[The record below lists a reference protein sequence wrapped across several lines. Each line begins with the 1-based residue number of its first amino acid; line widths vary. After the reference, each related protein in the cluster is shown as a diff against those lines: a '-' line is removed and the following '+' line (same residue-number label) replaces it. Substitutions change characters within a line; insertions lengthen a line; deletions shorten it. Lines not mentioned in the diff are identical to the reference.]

1 MADIVEID
9 PAENVAGKQVSEGW
23 TARIFANHFTGKL
36 LYHDDE
42 GRWYMYDDAIWRRQR
57 KSLGFDRAHQIAVKL
72 AEKALNGK
80 EMQSASWARGVASIA
95 SASDAFAR
103 PADRWNQES
112 FLCGQPKRTI
122 DLLTGVARLPDPADM
137 ISRTLACDAAETDG
151 CPLWLEFLWQATAG
165 DAELILFLQRW
176 CGYCLTGDVREHTLV
191 FIYGDGGNGK
201 SVFVNTITGIVADYA
216 VTAAMDTFTSSA
228 GDKHSTDLAMLAG
241 ARLVTASETEEGR
254 MWDEARI
261 KAMTGGDPI
270 TARFMRQDFFT
281 YRPQFKLTIIGNH
294 QPILRNVDDALRRR
308 FCMVPFIVKPA
319 KPDTELEAKLKLEW
333 PGILRWMISGCL
345 DWQAHGLPRPES
357 VRVAT
362 EEYFADQDLVS
373 QWLEDECDIEVG
385 NSYKWETVGALFSSW
400 SRYAKASSTPA
411 GSQKGFSQKLM
422 RRGLAYKR
430 TNKDRRFEFVQI
442 KRVEDVRFDQ
452 NSR

>member
-9 PAENVAGKQVSEGW
+9 PAENVAGQQVSEGW
-23 TARIFANHFTGKL
+23 TARIFANHFAGKL
-36 LYHDDE
+36 LFHDDE
-42 GRWYMYDDAIWRRQR
+42 GRWYLYDDAIWRRQR

-72 AEKALNGK
+72 AEKAINGK
-80 EMQSASWARGVASIA
+80 EMQSSKWAGGVARIAAASETFARGAEM
-95 SASDAFAR
+95 
-103 PADRWNQES
+103 WNQDH
-112 FLCGQPKRTI
+112 FICGQPKMTL
-122 DLLTGVARLPDPADM
+122 DLSAGSAREPHPVDM
-137 ISRTLACDAAETDG
+137 ISRSLACDASEEEG

-165 DAELILFLQRW
+165 DTELILFLQRW

-216 VTAAMDTFTSSA
+216 VTAAMDTFTSSK

-308 FCMVPFIVKPA
+308 FCMVPFTVKPEQ
-319 KPDTELEAKLKLEW
+319 PDTELEAKLRLEW
-333 PGILRWMISGCL
+333 PGILRWMINGCL
-345 DWQAHGLPRPES
+345 DWQEHGLPRPES
-357 VRVAT
+357 VRAAT
-362 EEYFADQDLVS
+362 EEYFADQDLIS
-373 QWLEDECDIEVG
+373 QWLEDECEIDIG
-385 NSYKWETVGALFSSW
+385 NNWKWETVSALFKSW
-400 SRYAKASSTPA
+400 SAYARNAANEP
-411 GSQKGFSQKLM
+411 GSQKGFTQKLM
-422 RRGLAYKR
+422 RRGLSYKR
-430 TNKDRRFEFVQI
+430 TKTDRRFEFI
-442 KRVEDVRFDQ
+442 KINRPTDVRFDDH
-452 NSR
+452 SR